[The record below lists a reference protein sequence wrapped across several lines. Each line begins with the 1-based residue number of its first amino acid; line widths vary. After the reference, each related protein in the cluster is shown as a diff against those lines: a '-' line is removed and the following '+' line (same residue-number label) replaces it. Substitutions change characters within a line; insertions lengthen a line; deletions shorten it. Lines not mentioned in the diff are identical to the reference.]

1 MVVGSLERG
10 RYVLDWEAVGCYVM
24 SGLDVEGFFDFR
36 VGCYEEVEENEKRDE
51 DVEDYICRGKL
62 AETMM

>member
-10 RYVLDWEAVGCYVM
+10 GNVLNWEPVGCYVM
-24 SGLDVEGFFDFR
+24 SGLDVEGFFDFG

-51 DVEDYICRGKL
+51 EVENYIC
-62 AETMM
+62 